1 MQPEG
6 GCHPHPGLGLPTWS
20 CLQARLRTIMIEMV
34 LATDMKQH
42 VQLHT
47 ALQTRL
53 AVNQASS
60 SAWKPVQGWYQ
71 IRVWAQACSSS
82 WRL

>member
-1 MQPEG
+1 M
-6 GCHPHPGLGLPTWS
+6 H
-20 CLQARLRTIMIEMV
+20 LQARLRTIMIDMV

-53 AVNQASS
+53 TV
-60 SAWKPVQGWYQ
+60 VQ
-71 IRVWAQACSSS
+71 VSH
-82 WRL
+82 